1 MAELDAA
8 VKRLD
13 QSEGGKTA
21 MVEQVCSYADHSKRV
36 QVTSSSYM
44 IGLTPKFKTKGL
56 NNDSHDLHFKTKE
69 AAAKRS
75 NNSSCCFAICSGFGP
90 VALYMYLTRVTHY
103 WNRSVNV
110 YPYKD
115 LAM

>member
-90 VALYMYLTRVTHY
+90 VAFYLTSVTHY
-103 WNRSVNV
+103 TTGIEALMCIRT
-110 YPYKD
+110 KI
-115 LAM
+115 